1 MMKKL
6 GAAKALERA
15 NNEKNT
21 LKICFIFNQF
31 FSFSTMSN
39 PNIGVEIVW
48 IYMYIIYSELFKA
61 LTYIYFLTLT
71 ICFQQLKWIVMI
83 SLC

>member
-39 PNIGVEIVW
+39 PNIGVEIV
-48 IYMYIIYSELFKA
+48 
-61 LTYIYFLTLT
+61 
-71 ICFQQLKWIVMI
+71 
-83 SLC
+83 